1 MVKIKNIKVALC
13 AIVLQL
19 IAGCAA
25 MPGNGPDSTSV
36 INNAQTAARTTTA
49 TLGYS
54 YILVDIESD
63 NIPLIASSDVVADA
77 SFGITAD
84 VIPEIRLGVGDVI
97 QLTVFESEAGGLFI
111 PREAG
116 VRPGN
121 FVVLPPQEIGR
132 NGKITVPYAG
142 ELTASGQTPETL
154 ESNVEQRLAG
164 LAIEPQVTVTL
175 LERNFAQ
182 ATVVGSV
189 ENPGKYA
196 VGTGGDRILDLIGK
210 AGGTTTDD
218 FSTFVT
224 LSRMGFSVTV
234 PYELIASTPSEN
246 IYVAPGDTINVTSEL
261 KKFYIFGASGV
272 GEYAFNVA
280 DVDLRTALSLASGL
294 NDSAADPSQVFIY
307 RLENRDVLAAMG
319 FDVAS
324 LTSGGGD
331 TVPTIYRA
339 DFRKPDSF
347 FMAADFGIRDGDM
360 VYVTN
365 ARAVEFGK
373 FFNVIRTVTG
383 NSVAID
389 ADVNT
394 LSR

>member
-1 MVKIKNIKVALC
+1 MAKFKNVRGALC
-13 AIVLQL
+13 VIIFQVIV
-19 IAGCAA
+19 GCAA
-25 MPGNGPDSTSV
+25 MPGNGPDSASV
-36 INNAQTAARTTTA
+36 INNAETAARTTTA
-49 TLGYS
+49 TLGYR
-54 YILVDIESD
+54 YTLVDINSD
-63 NIPLIASSDVVADA
+63 NIPLIASNDVVANA

-154 ESNVEQRLAG
+154 EFNVEQRLAG
-164 LAIEPQVTVTL
+164 LAIEPQVTVTI

-189 ENPGKYA
+189 ENPGKYI
-196 VGTGGDRILDLIGK
+196 VGTGGDRLLDLISK

-224 LSRMGFSVTV
+224 LSRTGISVSV
-234 PYELIASTPSEN
+234 PYEVISSNPAEN
-246 IYVAPGDTINVTSEL
+246 IYIAPGDTINVTSEV

-272 GEYAFNVA
+272 GEYAFNAA
-280 DVDLRTALSLASGL
+280 DIDLRTALSLASGL

-307 RLENRDVLAAMG
+307 RAESRDVLAAMG
-319 FDVAS
+319 FDAAS
-324 LTSGGGD
+324 LNIGGAD

-347 FMAADFGIRDGDM
+347 FMAANFAIRDGDM

-394 LSR
+394 LNR

>member
-1 MVKIKNIKVALC
+1 MVKFKNIKVALC

-272 GEYAFNVA
+272 GEYAFNSA

-365 ARAVEFGK
+365 AQAVEFGK

>member
-1 MVKIKNIKVALC
+1 M
-13 AIVLQL
+13 
-19 IAGCAA
+19 
-25 MPGNGPDSTSV
+25 
-36 INNAQTAARTTTA
+36 
-49 TLGYS
+49 
-54 YILVDIESD
+54 
-63 NIPLIASSDVVADA
+63 
-77 SFGITAD
+77 
-84 VIPEIRLGVGDVI
+84 
-97 QLTVFESEAGGLFI
+97 
-111 PREAG
+111 
-116 VRPGN
+116 
-121 FVVLPPQEIGR
+121 
-132 NGKITVPYAG
+132 
-142 ELTASGQTPETL
+142 
-154 ESNVEQRLAG
+154 
-164 LAIEPQVTVTL
+164 
-175 LERNFAQ
+175 
-182 ATVVGSV
+182 
-189 ENPGKYA
+189 
-196 VGTGGDRILDLIGK
+196 DLIGK

-365 ARAVEFGK
+365 AQAVEFGK